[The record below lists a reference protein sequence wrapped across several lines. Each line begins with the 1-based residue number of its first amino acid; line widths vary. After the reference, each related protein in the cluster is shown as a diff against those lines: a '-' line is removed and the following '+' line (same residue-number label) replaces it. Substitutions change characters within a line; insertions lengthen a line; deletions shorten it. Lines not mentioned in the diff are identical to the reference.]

1 MEQSRVMQNAD
12 FLRELSHVHHNRQA
26 VLITTANRRHIAAIS
41 DVVRHLLNHDI
52 PVLSHD
58 RSHFRHQRLV
68 MRHLISTRI
77 STARKKD
84 FINKSFTRSKTIK
97 RLLFSENSHF
107 NPQSERNVIY
117 YKSKITGQMF
127 DRTENMTVYLF
138 LNSNDSTHFHPTNKP
153 DDFIVSLPKPY
164 VSDGCWKCGLLEM
177 NMQLSNDIS
186 LSRVHVCCDIIED
199 SYVRNNM
206 LPILRSQ
213 ELTPKQSLMQITYV
227 QPFYLSVSKQEIRS
241 IRIFKGNDQLQAI
254 PSKIQRLSCVLC
266 LREKKPW
273 DQ

>member
-1 MEQSRVMQNAD
+1 
-12 FLRELSHVHHNRQA
+12 
-26 VLITTANRRHIAAIS
+26 
-41 DVVRHLLNHDI
+41 
-52 PVLSHD
+52 
-58 RSHFRHQRLV
+58 
-68 MRHLISTRI
+68 
-77 STARKKD
+77 
-84 FINKSFTRSKTIK
+84 
-97 RLLFSENSHF
+97 
-107 NPQSERNVIY
+107 
-117 YKSKITGQMF
+117 MF
-127 DRTENMTVYLF
+127 DKTENMTVYLF
-138 LNSNDSTHFHPTNKP
+138 LNSNDSTNFHPSNKP

-164 VSDGCWKCGLLEM
+164 VLDGCWECGLLEM
-177 NMQLSNDIS
+177 NMQLSNDIY

-241 IRIFKGNDQLQAI
+241 IRIFIRNDQLQAI